1 MTIYHKHHVVPR
13 YMGGTDDPSN
23 IVELTVEEHA
33 EAHRQLYER
42 YGNWQ
47 DYLAWK
53 GLSGRIGKEEIIR
66 LKGSMV
72 HKGKTVSEE
81 TKIKMSQAKSGENNP
96 MHGTTSPNKG
106 KYGKDSPRWG
116 KSHSEE
122 TKLKQSQA
130 AKNRKKIDC
139 PHCGK
144 QALPGHYA
152 RYHKDGKCLK
162 K

>member
-13 YMGGTDDPSN
+13 YMGGTNDPSN

-33 EAHRQLYER
+33 EAHRQLYEQ

-53 GLSGRIGKEEIIR
+53 GLSGRIDKEEIIR
-66 LKGSMV
+66 LMGSMI
-72 HKGKTVSEE
+72 HKSKIVSEE
-81 TKIKMSQAKSGENNP
+81 SKIKMSQAKSGENNP
-96 MHGTTSPNKG
+96 MYGKTSPNKG
-106 KYGKDSPRWG
+106 KFGENSPRWG
-116 KSHSEE
+116 KSHLEG
-122 TKLKQSQA
+122 TKLKQSQS

-144 QALPGHYA
+144 HALPGHYG